1 MALRQRTTT
10 ARQAVRPPL
19 LPRHR
24 TARHHWCTLHLR
36 WQRVQWGRV
45 MFTDESRFSI
55 QFNDG
60 RVRVYRRPGERFADV
75 NVRQRHRFGGG
86 SVMVWGGI
94 SIHHRTP
101 LYVVDGNLT
110 GIRSL
115 NEIIRPLVLPGI
127 QQIGGGA
134 VLQDDNARPHR
145 ARVVTDFLR
154 QQGIARM
161 DWPSYSPDLAPVEHA
176 WDELGRRVRNNHAPP
191 ANLHDMGQLL
201 MAEWQAIPQ

>member
-1 MALRQRTTT
+1 MGQHLY
-10 ARQAVRPPL
+10 PP
-19 LPRHR
+19 
-24 TARHHWCTLHLR
+24 
-36 WQRVQWGRV
+36 Q
-45 MFTDESRFSI
+45 D
-55 QFNDG
+55 
-60 RVRVYRRPGERFADV
+60 
-75 NVRQRHRFGGG
+75 
-86 SVMVWGGI
+86 
-94 SIHHRTP
+94 P

-110 GIRSL
+110 GIRYL
-115 NEIIRPLVLPGI
+115 NEIIRPLVLPGL

-161 DWPSYSPDLAPVEHA
+161 APIEHA

-201 MAEWQAIPQ
+201 MAEWQAIPQEFFRRLINSMRQRCVECIHARGGFTRY